1 MMEDN
6 PLLIYRFWV
15 FFMSWKLCNFC
26 NKLNHTSVLFYFEE
40 EPISSGVPSSLTKL
54 KTYWWR
60 SALGVAFRGS
70 EGHPRDIFLLLLIN
84 MLTIH
89 FVVPLLFLL
98 FFFTSFQFLE
108 VVFRRST
115 EGEIPVRHACWAP
128 GRKTTFGTCR
138 NCIFSVH
145 MMYISGR
152 FWIIPGFILFLFS
165 VVAAWR
171 SKISKNNRF
180 CSICSHTHFMLK
192 CLLSKEYKFA
202 EKKKPVIW
210 PSVRLNYL
218 NRLTQ

>member
-1 MMEDN
+1 MRGGGRAIMMEDN

-98 FFFTSFQFLE
+98 FFFYLFP
-108 VVFRRST
+108 VFRSS
-115 EGEIPVRHACWAP
+115 
-128 GRKTTFGTCR
+128 
-138 NCIFSVH
+138 FSSKYRRGDSGSSRLLGSWQENHLWH
-145 MMYISGR
+145 MQK
-152 FWIIPGFILFLFS
+152 LHFLCTYD
-165 VVAAWR
+165 V
-171 SKISKNNRF
+171 
-180 CSICSHTHFMLK
+180 
-192 CLLSKEYKFA
+192 
-202 EKKKPVIW
+202 
-210 PSVRLNYL
+210 
-218 NRLTQ
+218 